1 MLTLPGI
8 TLQSILILQPRSA
21 ALVLKLYHLMAGC
34 FIFSGLQ
41 PPPVSYSL
49 ICLSVLSS
57 TVHICKTSSARQS
70 CLPSEFYNQASPS
83 NQTIKTNTHNLRT
96 YKRGNSYSFPYSTLN
111 TSTWK
116 WNFTWIH
123 SVVQLIENLV
133 QVSFLNP
140 SQVLYPADLAPL
152 VNLTVTR
159 ERFLKAAKTPQN
171 YSDFI
176 PVTIYFYLLTN
187 LFAQSINFHMQCFL
201 E

>member
-1 MLTLPGI
+1 M
-8 TLQSILILQPRSA
+8 S
-21 ALVLKLYHLMAGC
+21 GC

-57 TVHICKTSSARQS
+57 TVHICKISLARQS
-70 CLPSEFYNQASPS
+70 CLASAFY
-83 NQTIKTNTHNLRT
+83 NQTIKANSHNWTT
-96 YKRGNSYSFPYSTLN
+96 YKRDNSYSFPYSTLN

-116 WNFTWIH
+116 WNFPWIH
-123 SVVQLIENLV
+123 SVVQLIENV
-133 QVSFLNP
+133 TQVSFLNP
-140 SQVLYPADLAPL
+140 SQALCPADLVPL
-152 VNLTVTR
+152 VNLIITTR
-159 ERFLKAAKTPQN
+159 ERFLKAVKTPQN

-187 LFAQSINFHMQCFL
+187 LFTQSINFHMQSFP